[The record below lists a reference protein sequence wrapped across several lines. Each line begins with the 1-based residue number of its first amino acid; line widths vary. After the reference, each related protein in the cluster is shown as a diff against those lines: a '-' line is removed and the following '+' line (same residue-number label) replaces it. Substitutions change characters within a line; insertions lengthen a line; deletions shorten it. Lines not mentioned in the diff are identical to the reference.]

1 MKKKIAMLL
10 LTTMTTFSLAAC
22 GADSSANTQAPAES
36 EAPATE
42 DASAEAPATEAPVAE
57 ETSDAAAE
65 DHLARIKA
73 AGQITVATEGVW
85 APFTYHDETTDEL
98 VGFDVEVAKAIAEKL
113 GVEAVFNE
121 VAFDGGLTGVAT
133 GTFDMMANGVG
144 VTDERKETYDF
155 TDPYVYDH
163 AVVVTLAS
171 NDTINSF
178 EDLNGLKTANS
189 AGSTYETMGIENGA
203 TVSNVDTIGETMTL
217 VLNGT
222 VDATINSMTTAQD
235 YINTTGTTEL
245 RIAATAEDATLCAIP
260 LKKGEDNDSLREEIN
275 KAIAELRADGTLSEI
290 SNKYF
295 GADITKE

>member
-22 GADSSANTQAPAES
+22 GADSSAVS
-36 EAPATE
+36 EAPA
-42 DASAEAPATEAPVAE
+42 ASEEPAAEAPAAEAPAAEEAKE
-57 ETSDAAAE
+57 ETSEAAAE

-85 APFTYHDETTDEL
+85 APFTYHDENTDEL

-144 VTDERKETYDF
+144 VTEERKETYDF

-275 KAIAELRADGTLSEI
+275 KAIAELRADGTLTEI

>member
-1 MKKKIAMLL
+1 MKKKIAMIL
-10 LTTMTTFSLAAC
+10 LTTVAAFSLAAC
-22 GADSSANTQAPAES
+22 GSDSSANTQASAES
-36 EAPATE
+36 ETPTAETPAAG
-42 DASAEAPATEAPVAE
+42 DAAEADK
-57 ETSDAAAE
+57 ETNTDAAAE

-98 VGFDVEVAKAIAEKL
+98 VGFDVEVAKAIADKL

-260 LKKGEDNDSLREEIN
+260 LKKGSDNDSLREAIN

-295 GADITKE
+295 GADITAE

>member
-1 MKKKIAMLL
+1 MKKKIALL
-10 LTTMTTFSLAAC
+10 LVTALASVSLMAC
-22 GADSSANTQAPAES
+22 GSENTASDNAAETANSQEAGS
-36 EAPATE
+36 EAAETE
-42 DASAEAPATEAPVAE
+42 VAADAS
-57 ETSDAAAE
+57 SE

-73 AGQITVATEGVW
+73 AGKVTVATEGVW

-113 GVEAVFNE
+113 GVEADFQE

-144 VTDERKETYDF
+144 VTEERKETYDF

-163 AVVVTLAS
+163 AVVITLAS

-178 EDLNGLKTANS
+178 ADLNGLTTANS

-245 RIAATAEDATLCAIP
+245 RIAAVAEDATLCAIP
-260 LKKGEDNDSLREEIN
+260 LKKGSDNDTLREAIN
-275 KAIAELRADGTLSEI
+275 KAIAELRSEGKLTEI

-295 GADITKE
+295 GADITAE

>member
-1 MKKKIAMLL
+1 MKKKIAMIL
-10 LTTMTTFSLAAC
+10 LTTVAAFSLAAC
-22 GADSSANTQAPAES
+22 GSDSSANT
-36 EAPATE
+36 
-42 DASAEAPATEAPVAE
+42 EAPVESETPAAE
-57 ETSDAAAE
+57 TPAAGDAAEADKEANNDTAAE

-98 VGFDVEVAKAIAEKL
+98 VGFDVEVAKAIADKL

-222 VDATINSMTTAQD
+222 VDATINSMTTVQD

-260 LKKGEDNDSLREEIN
+260 LKKGADNDSLREAIN

-295 GADITKE
+295 GADITAE